1 MDEGKCETIVFFL
14 DSNSFKKET
23 NGQQLSYSF
32 FLSFLEWFEATIK
45 NSFKYKTK
53 EKRKSWKLLGTKF
66 SVSAFDLRFR
76 RYRQR
81 AVDVVIVVVAVAGV
95 AVVVVVVVAVDE
107 GFLPRGSSLFLTS
120 FRRKK
125 ILLTWS
131 SFLSNQFF
139 FHRRR
144 GRCRRRWGQR
154 RPNNVDSLRTA
165 ETRDPPPGGQTGC
178 AFSRNWTTSRIG
190 KIGKISWST
199 SLTTLPIKIFETQ
212 TSFVTTQTKESPWYF
227 KKFFTNTLLAQPNPV
242 FHFPN

>member
-1 MDEGKCETIVFFL
+1 MAEGKCETIVFFL
-14 DSNSFKKET
+14 DSNSFKKDT
-23 NGQQLSYSF
+23 NGQQLCYSF
-32 FLSFLEWFEATIK
+32 FFLEWFEATIK

-76 RYRQR
+76 RDRQR
-81 AVDVVIVVVAVAGV
+81 VVVVVIVVVVVVVAV
-95 AVVVVVVVAVDE
+95 AVVAVVVVAVDE

-125 ILLTWS
+125 KFFWLDPVFCRTS
-131 SFLSNQFF
+131 FF
-139 FHRRR
+139 FHRCR

-154 RPNNVDSLRTA
+154 RPNNVDCLRTA

-212 TSFVTTQTKESPWYF
+212 TSFVTTKQKNPIVIF
-227 KKFFTNTLLAQPNPV
+227 KKFFTNN
-242 FHFPN
+242 